1 MLSKFNI
8 VIDTLTFSMV
18 ILLVSDMVFILP
30 PEVSK
35 LITFYD
41 NLVCSF
47 ILVLFFYQLK
57 KAKDKK
63 IFFKENWIDLISSI
77 PSIDM
82 LRFTKIFRL
91 FRVLK
96 ALKLIKKT
104 NVKTIMNIN
113 NILIVAML
121 IVMFCSILI
130 LFFETEKIKTAE
142 DSIWWTYTTMTTVGY
157 GDLYPTTTAGRIIG
171 ATLMTFGVTL
181 FSMLTAFLMN
191 LFSKKT

>member
-1 MLSKFNI
+1 
-8 VIDTLTFSMV
+8 MV